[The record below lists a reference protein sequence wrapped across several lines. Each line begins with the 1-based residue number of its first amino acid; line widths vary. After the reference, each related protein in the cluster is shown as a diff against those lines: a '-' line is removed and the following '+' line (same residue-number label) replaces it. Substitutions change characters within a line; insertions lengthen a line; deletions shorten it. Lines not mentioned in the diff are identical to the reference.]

1 MDNIEIPKP
10 KAKGRGK
17 AKPKN
22 NDEIIKPTK
31 KKIEVSLSDTKP
43 DNIIEP
49 IAIVVKIKKPRKKK
63 KEEII

>member
-1 MDNIEIPKP
+1 MDNSIEIIPKP
-10 KAKGRGK
+10 KGRGK
-17 AKPKN
+17 SKPKIN
-22 NDEIIKPTK
+22 NEIIKSTK

-49 IAIVVKIKKPRKKK
+49 IAIVVKIRKPRKK